1 MFKNKADDGKLN
13 ISGQA
18 IAKLRIERKL
28 SQRALADA
36 LQDEHID
43 LNKNTI
49 QLIESGNRFV
59 TDIELSAFARFFHCS
74 CDALLHN

>member
-18 IAKLRIERKL
+18 IAKLRTERKL

-43 LNKNTI
+43 LNKNAI

-59 TDIELSAFARFFHCS
+59 TDIELSAFARFFDCS
-74 CDALLHN
+74 CDALLRN